1 MHKRS
6 YQVFIIALI
15 AALGGFLF
23 GFDTAV
29 IAGTTADLERIFSL
43 DKSGL
48 GFTVAIALI
57 GTIVGTLI
65 VGKPADLYGRKKVL
79 IVTAVLY
86 TISAFG
92 CAFSFSWETLLFA
105 RFLGGIGVGVVSVVG
120 PMYIAEIAPAAYRG
134 RLVGLFQFNVVFG
147 ILMAYLSNYIV
158 GQFDLGDA
166 EWRWKLGVQAIP
178 SIIFFFALFFI
189 PRSPRWLM
197 KMGYTDEARAVLVR
211 VGEQHIDEVMNDIQ
225 ESLDAAKHSGDRLFS
240 KKFSFPIFLAVSIA
254 IFNQFSGINA
264 LLYYLNNIFAQAGFD
279 KVSGDLQSVAVGATN
294 LLFTMIAMSIIDK
307 VGRKTLL
314 LVGSIGTAV
323 CLAGVSF
330 IFFTNSLQFLL
341 VYLLVGYIAFFGFSQ
356 GAVIWVY
363 ISEVFPNSVRSKGQA
378 LGSFTHW
385 AMAAM
390 VSWSFPVLAA
400 KSGGVPFVFF
410 GVMMIVQFFV
420 VLFFYPET
428 KGKSLEQLQKE
439 LIKE

>member
-29 IAGTTADLERIFSL
+29 IAGTTSDLERIFSL

-65 VGKPADLYGRKKVL
+65 VGKLADLYGRKRVL
-79 IVTAVLY
+79 ILTAVLY

-158 GQFDLGDA
+158 GQFDLGDV
-166 EWRWKLGVQAIP
+166 EWRWKLGIQAIP
-178 SIIFFFALFFI
+178 SIIFFFSLFFI
-189 PRSPRWLM
+189 PRSPRSVS
-197 KMGYTDEARAVLVR
+197 YTHLRAHETRHDLVCR
-211 VGEQHIDEVMNDIQ
+211 
-225 ESLDAAKHSGDRLFS
+225 
-240 KKFSFPIFLAVSIA
+240 
-254 IFNQFSGINA
+254 
-264 LLYYLNNIFAQAGFD
+264 
-279 KVSGDLQSVAVGATN
+279 
-294 LLFTMIAMSIIDK
+294 
-307 VGRKTLL
+307 
-314 LVGSIGTAV
+314 
-323 CLAGVSF
+323 
-330 IFFTNSLQFLL
+330 
-341 VYLLVGYIAFFGFSQ
+341 
-356 GAVIWVY
+356 
-363 ISEVFPNSVRSKGQA
+363 
-378 LGSFTHW
+378 
-385 AMAAM
+385 
-390 VSWSFPVLAA
+390 
-400 KSGGVPFVFF
+400 
-410 GVMMIVQFFV
+410 
-420 VLFFYPET
+420 
-428 KGKSLEQLQKE
+428 
-439 LIKE
+439 